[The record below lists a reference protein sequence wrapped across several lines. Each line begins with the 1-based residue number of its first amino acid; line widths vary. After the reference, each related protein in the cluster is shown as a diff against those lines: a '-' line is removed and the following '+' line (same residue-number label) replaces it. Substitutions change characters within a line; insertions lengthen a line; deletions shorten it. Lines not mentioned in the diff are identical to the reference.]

1 MHIHKYIHLQYTY
14 FICAYVSMSS
24 HLSFIGMMYILFII
38 NEFLTSVVYLGNYQ
52 LMMHLASLS
61 LC

>member
-14 FICAYVSMSS
+14 FICAYVNMSF

-52 LMMHLASLS
+52 LMMHLAPLS